1 MGHTKQMP
9 SPAGMQ
15 KIEWVV
21 PSADERTEQLAQAMK
36 ISPLIAQLLINR
48 GVTEARA
55 GGVFLQPKLTELI
68 RPAHMPGIGPAVARL
83 RQAMEKKEKITI
95 YGDYDVDGI
104 TGVSILWE
112 LLTLLG
118 AQVDYYIPHRIDEG
132 YGLNTDAVRAL
143 AEAGTRLLITVD
155 CGISALAAADLAKQ
169 LGLDLIVTDHHQPG
183 PTLPDAAAIVHPA
196 LEPSYANQDSA
207 GALVAYKLAWAVA
220 EEFSHG
226 PRLEPELREFMLNAT
241 SLAAIGTVADVV
253 DLRGENRVVTRFGL
267 QSVADTKLCGLQALI
282 QSAGLA
288 GKGVDSTAI
297 GFRLAPVLNAAG
309 RMGHARLAVELL
321 TSTSEMRAMQIAEYL
336 KSQNVQR
343 QQCERKMLKQ
353 ACDIVVERGYN
364 HPDRRSIVLAA
375 EGWHTGVLGIVAS
388 RLVDRFF
395 RPAIMINAS
404 PGEMGVAQGSAR
416 SIPGFCMLSA
426 IQACSSHLTSFGG
439 HKMAAGL
446 TIPPEKIEAFAADFE
461 AYAASNLQEQD
472 VVAKMHIDAVV
483 PLRQFTR
490 DVVRQI
496 EMLGPFGEG
505 NPKPVFATKGVRLAA
520 APRRC
525 GSTNDHLQF
534 AVTDNTATVRCV
546 GFRMGGLEKKLIDNE
561 YFNIAYEAQL
571 NHYNGATSVEFIAVD
586 IQFE

>member
-1 MGHTKQMP
+1 MARMKQMA
-9 SPAGMQ
+9 SPAGTQ
-15 KIEWVV
+15 KTEWVI
-21 PSADERTEQLAQAMK
+21 PPADERVELLAKSMK
-36 ISPLIAQLLINR
+36 ISPLIAQLLVNR
-48 GVTEARA
+48 GITEARE

-68 RPAHMPGIGPAVARL
+68 RPVQMPGIAPAVARL
-83 RQAMEKKEKITI
+83 RRALERKEKITI

-104 TGVSILWE
+104 TGVSILWQ

-132 YGLNTDAVRAL
+132 YGLNSDAVRSL
-143 AEAGTRLLITVD
+143 AEGGTRLLVTVD
-155 CGISALAAADLAKQ
+155 CGIVATVAAELTQQ
-169 LGLDLIVTDHHQPG
+169 LGVDLIVTDHHQPG
-183 PTLPDAAAIVHPA
+183 PTLPVATAIVHPMLDPA
-196 LEPSYANQDSA
+196 YANQDSA

-220 EEFSHG
+220 EEFSRG
-226 PRLEPELREFMLNAT
+226 PRLEPQLREFMLSAT
-241 SLAAIGTVADVV
+241 TLAAIGTVADVV
-253 DLRGENRVVTRFGL
+253 DLRGENRVVTKFGL
-267 QSVADTKLCGLQALI
+267 QAVPESKLCGLQALI
-282 QSAGLA
+282 QTAGLA

-336 KSQNVQR
+336 KDQNVQR

-353 ACDIVVERGYN
+353 ACDMVVERGLN

-404 PGEMGVAQGSAR
+404 PNENNLAQGSAR
-416 SIPGFCMLSA
+416 SIPGFSMLA
-426 IQACSSHLTSFGG
+426 GIQACCSHLTSFGG

-446 TIPPEKIEAFAADFE
+446 TMSPEKIEAFAADFE
-461 AYAASNLQEQD
+461 TYAAGNLLEAD
-472 VVAKMHIDAVV
+472 VVAKLHVDALV
-483 PLRQFTR
+483 PLRQFTP
-490 DVVRQI
+490 DVVRQL

-520 APRRC
+520 PPRRC

-534 AVTDNTATVRCV
+534 AITDNSATIRCV
-546 GFRMGGLEKKLIDNE
+546 GFRMGGLEKKLVDNE

-571 NHYNGATSVEFIAVD
+571 NHYNGNSTVEFIAVD

>member
-1 MGHTKQMP
+1 MGYTKQMP

-15 KIEWVV
+15 KTEWVV
-21 PSADERTEQLAQAMK
+21 PPADARSEQLAQSLK
-36 ISPLIAQLLINR
+36 ISPLISQILVNR
-48 GVTEARA
+48 GVVEAREA
-55 GGVFLQPKLTELI
+55 GIFLQPKLTALI
-68 RPAHMPGIGPAVARL
+68 RPASMPGIGPAVERV
-83 RQAMEKKEKITI
+83 RQAIERKEKITI

-112 LLTLLG
+112 LLTLLE

-132 YGLNTDAVRAL
+132 YGLNEDAVRSL
-143 AEAGTRLLITVD
+143 AEAGTRLMVTVD
-155 CGISALAAADLAKQ
+155 CGIASVAAADLARQ
-169 LGLDLIVTDHHQPG
+169 LGMDLIVTDHHQPG
-183 PTLPDAAAIVHPA
+183 EVLPKAAAIVHPA
-196 LEPSYANQDSA
+196 LEPSYPNQDSA

-220 EEFSHG
+220 EEFSRG
-226 PRLEPELREFMLNAT
+226 PRLEPKLREFMLNAT
-241 SLAAIGTVADVV
+241 SLAAIGTIADVV
-253 DLRGENRVVTRFGL
+253 DLRGENRVLTRFGL
-267 QSVADTKLCGLQALI
+267 QSVPDSKLCGLQALI

-288 GKGVDSTAI
+288 GKGVDSVAI
-297 GFRLAPVLNAAG
+297 GFRMAPILNAAG

-321 TSTSEMRAMQIAEYL
+321 TSTSEVRAMQIAEYL
-336 KSQNVQR
+336 KNQNVQR

-353 ACDIVVERGYN
+353 ACEIVVERGLN

-375 EGWHTGVLGIVAS
+375 PDWHTGVLGIVAS

-404 PGEMGVAQGSAR
+404 PNENSVAQGSAR

-426 IQACSSHLTSFGG
+426 IRACSSHLASFGG

-446 TIPPEKIEAFAADFE
+446 TMPPERIEAFAADFE
-461 AYAASNLQEQD
+461 TYAAGNLQEED
-472 VVAKMHIDAVV
+472 VVAKLHVDAVV

-490 DVVRQI
+490 DVVQQL

-534 AVTDNTATVRCV
+534 AITDNTATIRCV

-571 NHYNGATSVEFIAVD
+571 NRYNGNTTVEFIAVD

>member
-1 MGHTKQMP
+1 MGRTKQMP
-9 SPAGMQ
+9 SPAGTQ
-15 KIEWVV
+15 KTEWVV
-21 PSADERTEQLAQAMK
+21 PPADERVEPLAK
-36 ISPLIAQLLINR
+36 SLRVSPLIAQLLINR
-48 GVTEARA
+48 GVVEARE
-55 GGVFLQPKLTELI
+55 GNVFLQPKLTELI
-68 RPAHMPGIGPAVARL
+68 RPAQMPGIAPAVTRL
-83 RQAMEKKEKITI
+83 RQALDKKEKITI

-132 YGLNTDAVRAL
+132 YGLNADAVRSL
-143 AEAGTRLLITVD
+143 AEGGTRLLVTVD
-155 CGISALAAADLAKQ
+155 CGISAIAAADLARQ
-169 LGLDLIVTDHHQPG
+169 LGVDLIVTDHHQPG
-183 PTLPDAAAIVHPA
+183 SALPAAVAIVHPA

-207 GALVAYKLAWAVA
+207 GALVAYKLAWAIA
-220 EEFSHG
+220 EEFSRG
-226 PRLEPELREFMLNAT
+226 PRLEPKLREFMLNAT

-253 DLRGENRVVTRFGL
+253 DLRGENRVVTKFGL
-267 QSVADTKLCGLQALI
+267 QSVADTKLCGLKALI

-309 RMGHARLAVELL
+309 RMGHARLAVELI

-336 KSQNVQR
+336 KDQNVQR

-353 ACDIVVERGYN
+353 ACDIAVEKGLN
-364 HPDRRSIVLAA
+364 HPDRRSIVLGA

-404 PGEMGVAQGSAR
+404 PNESNVAQGSAR

-446 TIPPEKIEAFAADFE
+446 TLPPENIEAFAAAFE
-461 AYAASNLQEQD
+461 TYAAANLQQED

-490 DVVRQI
+490 DVVHQLD
-496 EMLGPFGEG
+496 MLGPFGEG

-534 AVTDNTATVRCV
+534 AITDNTATIRCV
-546 GFRMGGLEKKLIDNE
+546 GFRMGGLEKKLVDNE
-561 YFNIAYEAQL
+561 YFNIAYEPTL
-571 NHYNGATSVEFIAVD
+571 NHYNGNTTVEFIAVD

>member
-1 MGHTKQMP
+1 
-9 SPAGMQ
+9 MQ
-15 KIEWVV
+15 KTEWVV
-21 PSADERTEQLAQAMK
+21 PPADGRTEQLAKSLK
-36 ISPLIAQLLINR
+36 ISPLIAQLLVNR
-48 GVTEARA
+48 GIVEARE
-55 GGVFLQPKLTELI
+55 GSVFLQPKLTELI
-68 RPAHMPGIGPAVARL
+68 RPVQMPGIGPAVVRL
-83 RQAMEKKEKITI
+83 RQAMDRKEKITI

-118 AQVDYYIPHRIDEG
+118 APVDYYIPHRIDEG
-132 YGLNTDAVRAL
+132 YGLNDDAVRSL

-155 CGISALAAADLAKQ
+155 CGISAIAAADLAKE
-169 LGLDLIVTDHHQPG
+169 LGMDLIVTDHHQPG
-183 PTLPDAAAIVHPA
+183 AILPAAAAIVHPA
-196 LEPSYANQDSA
+196 LDPSYANQDSA
-207 GALVAYKLAWAVA
+207 GALVAYKLAWAIA
-220 EEFSHG
+220 EDFSRG
-226 PRLEPELREFMLNAT
+226 PRLEPKLREFMLNAT

-253 DLRGENRVVTRFGL
+253 DLRGENRVVTKFGL
-267 QSVADTKLCGLQALI
+267 QSIADTKLCGLRALI

-336 KSQNVQR
+336 KDQNTQR

-353 ACDIVVERGYN
+353 ACDIVIERGLN
-364 HPDRRSIVLAA
+364 HPDRRSIVLGQ

-395 RPAIMINAS
+395 RPTIMINAS
-404 PGEMGVAQGSAR
+404 PNEGNLAQGSAR
-416 SIPGFCMLSA
+416 SIPGFSMLDA
-426 IQACSSHLTSFGG
+426 IQACASHLTSFGG

-446 TIPPEKIEAFAADFE
+446 TLPPENIEAFAADFE
-461 AYAASNLQEQD
+461 AYAAANLQQED
-472 VVAKMHIDAVV
+472 VVAKMHIDALV

-490 DVVRQI
+490 DVVNQLDL
-496 EMLGPFGEG
+496 LGPYGEG
-505 NPKPVFATKGVRLAA
+505 NPKPVFATRGVRLAA

-525 GSTNDHLQF
+525 GSTNEHLQF
-534 AVTDNTATVRCV
+534 AITDNGATIRCI
-546 GFRMGGLEKKLIDNE
+546 GFRMGDLEKKLVDHE
-561 YFNIAYEAQL
+561 YFSIAYEAGL
-571 NHYNGATSVEFIAVD
+571 NHYNGNSTVEFIAVD

>member
-1 MGHTKQMP
+1 MGHIKQMP

-15 KIEWVV
+15 KTEWVV
-21 PSADERTEQLAQAMK
+21 PPADGRAEELAK
-36 ISPLIAQLLINR
+36 SLRVSPLIAQLLINR
-48 GVTEARA
+48 GIGEARE
-55 GGVFLQPKLTELI
+55 GSVFLQPKLTELI
-68 RPAHMPGIGPAVARL
+68 RPAQMPGIGPAVARI
-83 RQAMEKKEKITI
+83 RRAMDKKEKITI

-104 TGVSILWE
+104 TGLSILWE

-132 YGLNTDAVRAL
+132 YGLNADAVRAL
-143 AEAGTRLLITVD
+143 AEGGTRLLVTVD
-155 CGISALAAADLAKQ
+155 CGISAVAAANLAKE
-169 LGLDLIVTDHHQPG
+169 LGVDLIVTDHHQPG
-183 PTLPDAAAIVHPA
+183 AAMPAAVAIVHPA

-207 GALVAYKLAWAVA
+207 GALVAYKLAWAIA
-220 EEFSHG
+220 EEFSRG
-226 PRLEPELREFMLNAT
+226 PKLEPKLREFMLNAT

-253 DLRGENRVVTRFGL
+253 DLRGENRVVTKFGL
-267 QSVADTKLCGLQALI
+267 QSVADTKLCGLRALI

-336 KSQNVQR
+336 KDQNVQR

-353 ACDIVVERGYN
+353 ACDIVVERGLN
-364 HPDRRSIVLAA
+364 HPDRRSIVLGGEA
-375 EGWHTGVLGIVAS
+375 WHAGVLGIVAS

-404 PGEMGVAQGSAR
+404 PNENGVAQGSAR

-446 TIPPEKIEAFAADFE
+446 TLPPENIEAFAADFE
-461 AYAASNLQEQD
+461 TYAAANLQHED
-472 VVAKMHIDAVV
+472 IVAKMHIDAVV

-490 DVVRQI
+490 DLVRQLDL
-496 EMLGPFGEG
+496 LGPYGEG
-505 NPKPVFATKGVRLAA
+505 NPKPIFATKGVRLAA

-534 AVTDNTATVRCV
+534 AITDNTSTIRCV
-546 GFRMGGLEKKLIDNE
+546 GFRMGGLEKKLVDHE
-561 YFNIAYEAQL
+561 FFNIAYEPTL
-571 NHYNGATSVEFIAVD
+571 NHYNGNSTVEFIAVD

>member
-1 MGHTKQMP
+1 MGRTKQMP
-9 SPAGMQ
+9 SPAGTQ
-15 KIEWVV
+15 KTEWVV
-21 PSADERTEQLAQAMK
+21 PPADERVEPLAK
-36 ISPLIAQLLINR
+36 SLRVSPLIAQLLINR
-48 GVTEARA
+48 GVVEARE
-55 GGVFLQPKLTELI
+55 GNVFLQPKLTELI
-68 RPAHMPGIGPAVARL
+68 RPAQMPGIAPAVVRL
-83 RQAMEKKEKITI
+83 RQALDKKEKITI

-132 YGLNTDAVRAL
+132 YGLNADAVRSL
-143 AEAGTRLLITVD
+143 AEGGTRLLVTVD
-155 CGISALAAADLAKQ
+155 CGISAIAAADLARQ
-169 LGLDLIVTDHHQPG
+169 LGVDLIVTDHHQPG
-183 PTLPDAAAIVHPA
+183 SALPAAVAIVHPA

-207 GALVAYKLAWAVA
+207 GALVAYKLAWAIA
-220 EEFSHG
+220 EEFSRG
-226 PRLEPELREFMLNAT
+226 PRLEPRLREFMLNAT

-253 DLRGENRVVTRFGL
+253 DLRGENRVVTKFGL
-267 QSVADTKLCGLQALI
+267 ESVADTKLCGLKALI

-309 RMGHARLAVELL
+309 RMGHARLAVELI

-336 KSQNVQR
+336 KDQNTQR

-353 ACDIVVERGYN
+353 ACDIVVEKGLN
-364 HPDRRSIVLAA
+364 HPDRRSIVLGA

-404 PGEMGVAQGSAR
+404 PNESNVAQGSAR
-416 SIPGFCMLSA
+416 SIPGFSMLDA

-446 TIPPEKIEAFAADFE
+446 TLPPENIEAFAAAFE
-461 AYAASNLQEQD
+461 TYAAANLHEED

-490 DVVRQI
+490 DVVHQLD
-496 EMLGPFGEG
+496 MLGPFGEG

-525 GSTNDHLQF
+525 GSTNEHLQF
-534 AVTDNTATVRCV
+534 AITDNTATIRCV
-546 GFRMGGLEKKLIDNE
+546 GFRMGGLEKKLVDNE
-561 YFNIAYEAQL
+561 YFNIAYEPTL
-571 NHYNGATSVEFIAVD
+571 NHYNGNTTVEFIAVD